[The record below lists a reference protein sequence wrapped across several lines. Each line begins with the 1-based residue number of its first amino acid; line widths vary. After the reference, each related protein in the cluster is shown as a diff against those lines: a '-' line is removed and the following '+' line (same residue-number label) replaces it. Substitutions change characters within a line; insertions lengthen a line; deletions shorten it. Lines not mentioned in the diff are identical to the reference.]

1 MSRLVDLYLEVA
13 VAAEEPTDW
22 VSRLSPM
29 EKALLERLAAGS
41 TIAAAA
47 TAEYLSLRTANRRI
61 AELRR
66 RAGVGTTRELV
77 GAYRSALDR

>member
-1 MSRLVDLYLEVA
+1 MGGIAVTEDDPVDWLG
-13 VAAEEPTDW
+13 
-22 VSRLSPM
+22 RLSPV
-29 EKALLERLAAGS
+29 EKALLERLASGV

-47 TAEYLSLRTANRRI
+47 TAEFLSLRTANRRI

-77 GAYRSALDR
+77 ALYRAGR